1 MQRPPIRG
9 THSALRTTA
18 VIVSLLIGGCGGEAD
33 QLSSP
38 ASLGGQTKGSGEGE
52 RQRSDSQGPRIK
64 SSNIKTH

>member
-9 THSALRTTA
+9 THTALRMTT

-38 ASLGGQTKGSGEGE
+38 ASLSGQAKGSGEGA
-52 RQRSDSQGPRIK
+52 RQHSDSQSPRIK